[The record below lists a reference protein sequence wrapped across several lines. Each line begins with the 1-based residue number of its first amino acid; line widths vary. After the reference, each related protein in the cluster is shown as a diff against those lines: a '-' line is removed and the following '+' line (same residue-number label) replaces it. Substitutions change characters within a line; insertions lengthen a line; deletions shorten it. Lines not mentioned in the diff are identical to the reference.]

1 MLCYVYWINS
11 IKKEISYLMSNYN
24 PYENFLKTLNKAAD
38 YISLPDEDRA
48 KLAVPERQINVSIP
62 VKMDNGST
70 RVFEGFRIQHNSN
83 RGPYKGGLRY
93 HQNVDENE
101 VKALA
106 AWMSVK
112 CAVADIPYGGGK
124 GGIKVDP
131 RQLSQAELERLTRGY
146 VDAVYPVIGPKTD
159 IPAPDVNTNAQIMG
173 WFCDEYSKL
182 AHSLQP
188 AVVTGK
194 PIVIGGSK
202 GREEATGMGVVMA
215 AENMLKKFG
224 ANLKG
229 KRVAVQGNGNV
240 GSVASKYFAKKGCV
254 LVAASDVSGALFS
267 KNGLDGEL
275 LRKFAMEKTLLKDYP
290 MGAGVTFVAGEEG
303 NRKLIECDTDILA
316 PCALENQ
323 IHAENAQKVKAKF
336 VVEGANGP
344 TTAEADEILEKMGVK
359 VVPDILANCG
369 GVVVSYFEWTQNLDS
384 YYLEEDEVISRL
396 EHKMTNAVNKV
407 YEQADKYKTTL
418 RMGAYIHAVSAIV
431 EAGKYLGK

>member
-1 MLCYVYWINS
+1 
-11 IKKEISYLMSNYN
+11 MSNYD
-24 PYENFLKTLNKAAD
+24 PYENFLTTLNRAAD

-48 KLAVPERQINVSIP
+48 KLAAAERQITVSIP
-62 VKMDNGST
+62 VRMDDGST
-70 RVFEGFRIQHNSN
+70 RVFEGFRIQHNSY

-93 HQNVDENE
+93 HQSVDESE
-101 VKALA
+101 VKALS
-106 AWMSVK
+106 AWMTIK

-131 RQLSQAELERLTRGY
+131 SKLSHGELERLTRGY
-146 VDAVYPVIGPKTD
+146 VDAIYPVIGPKTD

-182 AHSLQP
+182 SHSLQP

-194 PIVIGGSK
+194 PIVLGGSR
-202 GREEATGMGVVMA
+202 GREEATGMGVVFA
-215 AENMLKKFG
+215 AEKMLKKFG
-224 ANLKG
+224 AALAG

-254 LVAASDVSGALFS
+254 IVAASDMSGAVFG
-267 KNGLDGEL
+267 KTGLDGGL
-275 LRKFAMEKTLLKDYP
+275 LRKLALEKKLLKEYP
-290 MGAGVTFVAGEEG
+290 TGADVTFVAGDAG
-303 NRKLIECDTDILA
+303 NRKLIECDADILA

-323 IHAENAQKVKAKF
+323 INAENAQKVKAKF
-336 VVEGANGP
+336 IIEGANGP
-344 TTAEADEILEKMGVK
+344 TTAEADEILEKKGVV

-369 GVVVSYFEWTQNLDS
+369 GVVVSYFEWTQNLDC
-384 YYLEEDEVISRL
+384 YYLEEDEIITRL
-396 EHKMTNAVNKV
+396 DHKMTNAVDKV

-418 RMGAYIHAVSAIV
+418 RMGAYIHAVSVIV